1 MVKKV
6 KEVLK
11 HFSSL
16 KRKKSVGLDN
26 IPSWLLKDCSI
37 VIAKPLSYIINL
49 SLSTCI
55 YPTDWKRS
63 KVIPTYKSAASSDI
77 HNYRPISVIPAISK
91 IIEKVIHN
99 QLSSYLEVNEL
110 INKNQFG
117 FRRRR
122 STELA
127 ATLFI
132 DNVKKK
138 VNEGKIV
145 GAVFL
150 DLSKAFDML
159 SHAKLISKLSSYG
172 LTGDEID

>member
-1 MVKKV
+1 M
-6 KEVLK
+6 
-11 HFSSL
+11 
-16 KRKKSVGLDN
+16 DN

-63 KVIPTYKSAASSDI
+63 KVIPTYKSTASSDI

-99 QLSSYLEVNEL
+99 
-110 INKNQFG
+110 
-117 FRRRR
+117 R

-127 ATLFI
+127 ATQFI

-159 SHAKLISKLSSYG
+159 SHDKLISKLTCYG
-172 LTGDEID
+172 LP